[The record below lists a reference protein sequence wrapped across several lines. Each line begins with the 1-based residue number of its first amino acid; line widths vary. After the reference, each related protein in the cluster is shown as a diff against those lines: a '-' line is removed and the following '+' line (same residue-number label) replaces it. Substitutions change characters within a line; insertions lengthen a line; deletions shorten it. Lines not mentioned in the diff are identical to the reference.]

1 MKGNTVGIKGNTPAH
16 SSLYLVSE
24 YSTGYWA
31 SDADHWI
38 HTARHEAGHAV
49 ARICMYR
56 KFGRHE
62 DAFERV
68 LIRPGATESY
78 ITKRGRQSDC
88 LGTVEH
94 DGSGLLP
101 RPRVP
106 GCDAAGIETRRNAL
120 RSCDPDVKREMAAH
134 LEIRIVS
141 RLAGPLAEMCSWN
154 ETADL
159 LSAEYDRAWEDNEE
173 EIACAR
179 DDVSDLQDLAWRG
192 TMRDFEW
199 QSFDLIK
206 AQWPAIVALADE
218 LMDQHVLEYD
228 DAVAII
234 EPWLAPDFA
243 PPRRGSSS
251 KNDSA
256 RVR

>member
-1 MKGNTVGIKGNTPAH
+1 MKGNTVGIKANTHAH

-31 SDADHWI
+31 ADADHWI

-49 ARICMYR
+49 ARLCMYR
-56 KFGRHE
+56 QFGRHN

-68 LIRPGATESY
+68 LIRPGATQSY
-78 ITKRGRQSDC
+78 ITRRGRRSDC

-94 DGSGLLP
+94 DRSGLLP
-101 RPRVP
+101 RPRVA
-106 GCDAAGIETRRNAL
+106 GCDADVVEKRRSEL
-120 RSCDPDVKREMAAH
+120 RSCDPKAKREMAAN

-141 RLAGPLAEMCSWN
+141 RLAGPLAEMRSWN
-154 ETADL
+154 ESADL
-159 LSAEYDRAWEDNEE
+159 LSAEYDRAWEDNED

-179 DDVSDLQDLAWRG
+179 DDVSDLQDLAWSG

-206 AQWPAIVALADE
+206 AQWPAITALADE

-228 DAVAII
+228 EAVAIV
-234 EPWLAPDFA
+234 EPWLTPDFA
-243 PPRRGSSS
+243 PLRRGSDLQ
-251 KNDSA
+251 NAA
-256 RVR
+256 RAR